1 MSNKMTLQQ
10 QADAVLKQAEDRG
23 VQSNFFFVTTFKRY
37 QVQMKILS
45 DLEKAIAEYGA
56 TVTKEYVKG
65 RQNLVANPAITE
77 YNKTATAANG
87 TVSTLINI
95 VKSLSNEP
103 DAMDA
108 LSDGEYTPRLESE
121 GGIYTA
127 EGFGKSGKVITLHPI
142 SDSMIRGLLVRC
154 YELEDSVLMLKKNV
168 KALENACHGHKIFD
182 FERKET

>member
-1 MSNKMTLQQ
+1 MKERLSIQQ
-10 QADAVLKQAEDRG
+10 QAEKILEQAQEKG

-45 DLEKAIAEYGA
+45 DLEKAINEYGA

-95 VKSLSNEP
+95 IKTLSNEP
-103 DAMDA
+103 DSMDA
-108 LSDGEYTPRLESE
+108 LSEFLNG
-121 GGIYTA
+121 
-127 EGFGKSGKVITLHPI
+127 
-142 SDSMIRGLLVRC
+142 
-154 YELEDSVLMLKKNV
+154 
-168 KALENACHGHKIFD
+168 
-182 FERKET
+182 

>member
-1 MSNKMTLQQ
+1 MAKEKMSLQE
-10 QADAVLKQAEDRG
+10 QANRILEQAQEKG

-45 DLEKAIAEYGA
+45 DLESAINEYGA

-95 VKSLSNEP
+95 IKTLSNEP
-103 DAMDA
+103 DAVDA
-108 LSDGEYTPRLESE
+108 LSEFLANG
-121 GGIYTA
+121 
-127 EGFGKSGKVITLHPI
+127 
-142 SDSMIRGLLVRC
+142 
-154 YELEDSVLMLKKNV
+154 
-168 KALENACHGHKIFD
+168 
-182 FERKET
+182 